1 MLGHDETM
9 GIEIVKC
16 RGPVIRAGRPP
27 VDKAVLDAVMNA
39 LKERPMT
46 FRELLGETKLNAID
60 VTDALRLMTDESVSK
75 GISKSGVV
83 FQYASEP
90 EE

>member
-1 MLGHDETM
+1 M

-46 FRELLGETKLNAID
+46 FRELLRETKLNAID
-60 VTDALRLMTDESVSK
+60 VTDALRLMTDDESVSK
-75 GISKSGVV
+75 GISESGVV

>member
-1 MLGHDETM
+1 M

-16 RGPVIRAGRPP
+16 RGAVIRAGRPP

-60 VTDALRLMTDESVSK
+60 VTDALRLMTDDESVSK
-75 GISKSGVV
+75 GISESGVV